1 MESLVFFI
9 SEKTAA
15 KRTAYRNSHR
25 TIFRKRHGYQNKIHL
40 KKSKQ
45 FGKTREKYS
54 GNLKDKKITIFSG
67 KSRAVSWWK
76 QTICT
81 KNKSNTDFGMAIAYI
96 NKCLS

>member
-1 MESLVFFI
+1 MTKINEYLNFSI
-9 SEKTAA
+9 SVEK
-15 KRTAYRNSHR
+15 S
-25 TIFRKRHGYQNKIHL
+25 QENKIHL

>member
-40 KKSKQ
+40 KK
-45 FGKTREKYS
+45 
-54 GNLKDKKITIFSG
+54 L
-67 KSRAVSWWK
+67 
-76 QTICT
+76 C
-81 KNKSNTDFGMAIAYI
+81 KNKEPIPRPRHTIH
-96 NKCLS
+96 